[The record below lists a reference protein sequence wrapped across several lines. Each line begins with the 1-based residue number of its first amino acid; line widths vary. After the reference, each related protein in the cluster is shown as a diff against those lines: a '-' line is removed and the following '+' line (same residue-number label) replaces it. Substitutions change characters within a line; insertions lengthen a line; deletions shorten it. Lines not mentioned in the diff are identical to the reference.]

1 MFLMTKQD
9 QMDFLTKHNFQ
20 IERLDEQVISYK
32 FAKVDRNSGVLTWNK
47 ENVLT
52 KPRSMYRIYS
62 IKADTPYE
70 SYYFFE
76 HDLNMQLEKAVEY
89 LQKQLEKKTRY
100 AKQTA

>member
-1 MFLMTKQD
+1 MFLMTNQD
-9 QMDFLTKHNFQ
+9 KMDFLTKHNFQ
-20 IERLDEQVISYK
+20 IERLDEQVVSYK
-32 FAKVDRNSGVLTWNK
+32 FAKDDHTSGVLTWNK

-76 HDLNMQLEKAVEY
+76 HDLDMQLEKAVEY